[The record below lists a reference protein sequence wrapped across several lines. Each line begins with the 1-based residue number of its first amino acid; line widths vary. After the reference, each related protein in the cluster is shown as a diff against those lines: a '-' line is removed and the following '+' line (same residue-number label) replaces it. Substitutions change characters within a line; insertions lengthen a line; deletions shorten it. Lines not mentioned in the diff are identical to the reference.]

1 MNLGNDELSRPVTD
15 DAIRNARTL
24 QSKLQLLAS
33 MPGPLQSHL
42 SDCVRMSGTA
52 DETRSILAKQITD
65 LRSSLVPILLPEI
78 RDALREE
85 YLLCKD
91 LPSEMLDIMLDSRSV
106 RSVISE
112 VANDA
117 LDLGDFKDDI
127 KSDIE
132 RDLDDKIDEAINDF
146 DFADKINEAINHFDF
161 SDILDDHVSTVG
173 VRKRLVD
180 EINDDHNHPLVSAI
194 LNALVLRIGR
204 A

>member
-15 DAIRNARTL
+15 DAVRNARTL
-24 QSKLQLLAS
+24 QAKLQLLAS

-52 DETRSILAKQITD
+52 DETRSILTKQITD

-78 RDALREE
+78 HDALREE

-132 RDLDDKIDEAINDF
+132 SDLDDKITEAL
-146 DFADKINEAINHFDF
+146 NHFDF
-161 SDILDDHVSTVG
+161 ADILDDHTRDVDSKIV
-173 VRKRLVD
+173 KRLAD
-180 EINDDHNHPLVSAI
+180 EISDDPKHPLVDAV

>member
-15 DAIRNARTL
+15 DAVRTARTL
-24 QSKLQLLAS
+24 QAKLQLLAS
-33 MPGPLQSHL
+33 IPGPLQSHL
-42 SDCVRMSGTA
+42 SDCVSMSGTA
-52 DETRSILAKQITD
+52 DETRTILAKQVTD

-78 RDALREE
+78 HDALREE
-85 YLLCKD
+85 YLLYKD

-127 KSDIE
+127 KSDIQSDIE
-132 RDLDDKIDEAINDF
+132 SDLDDKIDEAL
-146 DFADKINEAINHFDF
+146 NHFDF
-161 SDILDDHVSTVG
+161 GDILDDHTRDLDSKIV
-173 VRKRLVD
+173 KRLAD
-180 EINDDHNHPLVSAI
+180 EISDDPNHPLVSAV